1 MSDTVD
7 NIFADGIH
15 VSILILISGIVFVV
29 ALYSI
34 LTKTKPLFKMKKKI
48 SSENQQTFLNLNI

>member
-1 MSDTVD
+1 MSDTSD
-7 NIFADGIH
+7 NIFEDGIH
-15 VSILILISGIVFVV
+15 VSILIFIFGIVFAL